1 MHIGNKKH
9 SFILFDVVIEQ
20 KENNVY
26 MLSKGVNTWCSN
38 NSVILESS
46 KTILEVAL
54 FCTEP

>member
-26 MLSKGVNTWCSN
+26 MLSKGVNTWCRD
-38 NSVILESS
+38 NSIILES
-46 KTILEVAL
+46 KTISKVAL

>member
-26 MLSKGVNTWCSN
+26 MLSKGVNTWCRD
-38 NSVILESS
+38 NSIILES
-46 KTILEVAL
+46 KNILKLSL